1 MRHVSISRVP
11 FLILFLACFA
21 LTLAGC
27 YQDPVR
33 AKLAGSWKIEH
44 GEKLSKRVN
53 QDELE
58 EADDPGERMTL
69 AFTASGSLQTKTKIG
84 DVIRE
89 KNGSWNVVD
98 FDEEQSVMKI
108 RCELMGQQTEHEVR
122 IIEEGL
128 IRLVPPNMAGTKSKL
143 TFRRE

>member
-1 MRHVSISRVP
+1 MCHLAASRISCV
-11 FLILFLACFA
+11 IVFLACTA
-21 LTLAGC
+21 LTLTGC

-33 AKLAGSWKIEH
+33 AKLAGTWKIEH

-53 QDELE
+53 QDQPDAVE
-58 EADDPGERMTL
+58 DPGERMML
-69 AFTASGSLQTKTKIG
+69 AFTASGSLRTKTRIG

-98 FDEEQSVMKI
+98 FDEEQAVMTI
-108 RCELMGQQTEHEVR
+108 RCELMGQQTEHEVQLV
-122 IIEEGL
+122 EADL